1 MIKPGIEVANKL
13 GMYIRQGFM
22 QQKNGFFIDALHIF
36 VLCSFAL
43 AQPLFDLLSRRVQ
56 FFVAHGSK
64 PVDVILLVL
73 ILCILLPTIA
83 VLIEWVAGLFGRPI
97 RKGMHGLVVAGLV
110 AAIAL
115 PVLKQMGRFSGATR

>member
-1 MIKPGIEVANKL
+1 
-13 GMYIRQGFM
+13 M

-110 AAIAL
+110 AAIAAIL
-115 PVLKQMGRFSGATR
+115 GGAA

>member
-13 GMYIRQGFM
+13 GMYIRQGIM

-43 AQPLFDLLSRRVQ
+43 AQPLFDLLSRHVQ

-73 ILCILLPTIA
+73 ILCILLPTVA
-83 VLIEWVAGLFGRPI
+83 VLTEWVAGLFDRWVREG
-97 RKGMHGLVVAGLV
+97 GHGLMVV
-110 AAIAL
+110 
-115 PVLKQMGRFSGATR
+115 